1 MKLLLPVF
9 MLASV
14 ASQLTVVSPIAK
26 VVPETGAQVGVNEP
40 STTSDAEAVKVTT
53 APEGPVASTVVPGG
67 TITVGAVVSC
77 TVTMKLLLPVFR
89 LASVASQLTVV
100 SPIAKVEPETGVQSV
115 VNGPST
121 ISNAEVIKLTTA
133 PEGPVASTV
142 VSGGTVTSGGVRSRT
157 VTMKLLLPVFRLA
170 SVASQLTVVSPI
182 AKVEAE
188 TGVQVTGNEP
198 SPVSVAV
205 ATKLTTAPE
214 AEVASV
220 TMSNGKLSSGAIVSL
235 RTLPAAYAVHPAA
248 SVTQTRIEF
257 SPSARFVPAMNVFTW
272 PGVV

>member
-53 APEGPVASTVVPGG
+53 APEGPVASTVVSGG

-100 SPIAKVEPETGVQSV
+100 SPIAKVEPETGAQVD

-121 ISNAEVIKLTTA
+121 RSDAEVVKVTA
-133 PEGPVASTV
+133 APKELVASAVMSVGTITVGAV
-142 VSGGTVTSGGVRSRT
+142 VS
-157 VTMKLLLPVFRLA
+157 
-170 SVASQLTVVSPI
+170 
-182 AKVEAE
+182 
-188 TGVQVTGNEP
+188 
-198 SPVSVAV
+198 
-205 ATKLTTAPE
+205 
-214 AEVASV
+214 
-220 TMSNGKLSSGAIVSL
+220 
-235 RTLPAAYAVHPAA
+235 
-248 SVTQTRIEF
+248 
-257 SPSARFVPAMNVFTW
+257 
-272 PGVV
+272 